1 MEEKFFYIAVI
12 VSLVFHIALLT
23 RLTSQVN
30 VLEQMKKKNPEMV
43 YAAVRPAPV
52 ENEKASEISV
62 QQTPAVSPPVNIPAS
77 THQERSREVPL
88 FRKTGPEVDTYR
100 MYERQPEKLKGS
112 RVTKEVVVPV
122 LKSEKIDTPTY
133 VSYYQ
138 IVRDRIR
145 ERAYVNYVKLSVGEV
160 YITFV
165 IRADGSLDQMQIME
179 GRTMA
184 NDFLRDVGERSVRE
198 AAPFPPF
205 PSELNY
211 PELTFN
217 IAISFQYRED

>member
-1 MEEKFFYIAVI
+1 MEERIFYIAI
-12 VSLVFHIALLT
+12 ILSLVFHVALLT
-23 RLTSQVN
+23 RITGQVN

-43 YAAVRPAPV
+43 YEAVRPAPV
-52 ENEKASEISV
+52 RNEKVSEISV
-62 QQTPAVSPPVNIPAS
+62 QQAAAAARVEVPAS
-77 THQERSREVPL
+77 THQETSREIPL

-112 RVTKEVVVPV
+112 RVTKEVVIPV

-145 ERAYVNYVKLSVGEV
+145 ERAYVNYVKLSIGEV

-165 IRADGSLDQMQIME
+165 IRSDGSLDQMQIIE
-179 GRTMA
+179 SRTIA
-184 NDFLRDVGERSVRE
+184 NDFLRQVGERSVRE

-205 PSELNY
+205 PAELNY

>member
-1 MEEKFFYIAVI
+1 MEERIFYIAVI
-12 VSLVFHIALLT
+12 LSLLFHVALLT
-23 RLTSQVN
+23 RITGQVN

-52 ENEKASEISV
+52 KNDKVSEISV
-62 QQTPAVSPPVNIPAS
+62 QQTASAVRVEIPAS
-77 THQERSREVPL
+77 TQQEMSREIPL

-112 RVTKEVVVPV
+112 RVTKEVVIPV

-145 ERAYVNYVKLSVGEV
+145 ERAYVNYVKLSIGEV

-165 IRADGSLDQMQIME
+165 IRSDGSLDQMQIIE
-179 GRTMA
+179 SRTIA
-184 NDFLRDVGERSVRE
+184 NDFLRQVGERSVRE

-205 PSELNY
+205 PAELNY

>member
-1 MEEKFFYIAVI
+1 MEERIFYIAVI
-12 VSLVFHIALLT
+12 LSLLFHVALLT
-23 RLTSQVN
+23 RITGQVN

-52 ENEKASEISV
+52 KNDKVSEISV
-62 QQTPAVSPPVNIPAS
+62 QQTASAVRVEIPAS
-77 THQERSREVPL
+77 TQQEISREIPL

-112 RVTKEVVVPV
+112 RVTKEVVIPV

-145 ERAYVNYVKLSVGEV
+145 ERAYVNYVKLSIGEV

-165 IRADGSLDQMQIME
+165 IRSDGSLDQMQIIE
-179 GRTMA
+179 SRTIA
-184 NDFLRDVGERSVRE
+184 NDFLRQVGERSVRE

-205 PSELNY
+205 PAELNY

>member
-1 MEEKFFYIAVI
+1 MEERIFYIAI
-12 VSLVFHIALLT
+12 ILSLVFHVALLT
-23 RLTSQVN
+23 RITGQVN

-43 YAAVRPAPV
+43 YEAVRPAPV
-52 ENEKASEISV
+52 RNEKVSEISV
-62 QQTPAVSPPVNIPAS
+62 QQTAAAARVEVPAT
-77 THQERSREVPL
+77 THQETSREIPL

-112 RVTKEVVVPV
+112 RVTKEVVIPV

-145 ERAYVNYVKLSVGEV
+145 ERAYVNYVKLSIGEV

-165 IRADGSLDQMQIME
+165 IRSDGSLDQMQIIE
-179 GRTMA
+179 SRTIA
-184 NDFLRDVGERSVRE
+184 NDFLRQVGERSVRE

-205 PSELNY
+205 PAELNY